1 MNKKET
7 ERRPL
12 FDDMEEEEN
21 KKEEK
26 IFIVPFKKRF
36 LKIYK
41 GENYYLLDRLKYD
54 VNTIMM
60 LLDLNRINKLAD
72 FYKDYPDGIEKI
84 KFIEFLKKELPCD
97 YNDPMDET
105 NLVYGLYK
113 FFCEVD
119 FNGDGHMQWEEF
131 TQFIID
137 TVEGD
142 KDAKVGD
149 SDEDKNAKIF
159 DEKAMI
165 KYKRYNVSEKLKD
178 NLTHKND
185 VTNGVFIS
193 KVDLIILSE
202 YGQKTFK
209 IYTPKTGKCLS
220 SVDLD
225 ELLNNNPSNSKSSG
239 SKKNDRFSTQKSLA
253 PKKGGGTNLLNSKN
267 NSYSILYLAQ
277 HQSIIAVCLSDK
289 RILFFYCASM
299 DRIELIYEVQLPVL
313 EKRIWYLPNH
323 KIWVSSGCKLDK
335 YSYFTLNELDI
346 DIKIR
351 NQKFEYKVNKG
362 HPYRRSY
369 CDKFPHKGE
378 IMDVI
383 EIAKPKMIVTACMD
397 GKIRLIDVGDRDIVK
412 VWNQHTLGVR
422 SLNYN
427 PLIDN
432 VGYVLSV
439 GFEYFINVYC
449 TDLSIDEAFKGKLE
463 GHTAPVV
470 SCKFLSESYMAVS
483 VDEVGNVR
491 IWDTKAKLCLQTIET
506 PKKNFMISGLLT
518 LPKYNKF
525 IIYGNKVMYY
535 DAKYREEDHILS
547 NDVLEEN
554 YPIKVEFNK
563 YYQQFFIST
572 FRDVRVYTK
581 DGNLF
586 KNYKKLTSNEHFE
599 NDVKIKSFIFEDNY
613 RKFYVGFSNGA
624 IMQFNAGNGSL
635 IKPVNE
641 IEVEKDG
648 IQSYIYSH
656 SKEVTSMYYYN
667 DDDNNNEN
675 LILLSTSYDS
685 LINVYDESNPEDTE
699 QLRSIK
705 GGHTIRGKCLE
716 INCLDFSKQ
725 LNLFATGS
733 SESLVVVWNFEL
745 SKIEDILYL
754 QSFKMDKLNVNTIKF
769 LDPYPLIA
777 VAYSEGSLY
786 IWGTKEQ
793 TIRGN
798 CLLRMR
804 NYAKNSKK
812 IEPFPIKVMNT
823 IKCELKEVNTEL
835 SLLKFFD
842 EESPFMNPDKPYE
855 PPKPKIKEK
864 TEDEKDNDK
873 NEEVPQTEEEVNL
886 DIIQKKYKKEII
898 DPELNPENY
907 DLTIDSNSDLI
918 QKYFLIL
925 GDVLGNVKVL
935 DLMGLIKKYKINVPQ
950 KAYIKSSFNILKK
963 DDINAETILNHN
975 IMPIDEKRLPKYTN
989 LYINV
994 IKKEFKAHND
1004 EINCITIINE
1014 PLCFTTCSKDKF
1026 IKIWN
1031 INCECIGVI
1040 SPFIKINTE
1049 EKKFPEWNF
1058 KINEEKILEDEI
1070 NEVVGIF
1077 EKVGGRKI
1085 IKGSKEDKEVDNI
1098 EIEDRI
1104 PNRKDRREMTRK
1116 SERSS
1121 VEKKEDSIRKRDYFD
1136 DKNAY
1141 GEGFEKYY
1149 AQDKQNQIEGILNN
1163 ENIENV
1169 GINQLTVNVIKNM
1182 VDTKELRKKKKQKK
1196 PKKNKEE

>member
-7 ERRPL
+7 ERKPL
-12 FDDMEEEEN
+12 FDYDEEEEN
-21 KKEEK
+21 KKDEK
-26 IFIVPFKKRF
+26 IYIVPFKKVF

-41 GENYYLLDRLKYD
+41 GEIYYLLDRLKYD
-54 VNTIMM
+54 VSTMM
-60 LLDLNRINKLAD
+60 TMLDLNKINKLAD
-72 FYKDYPDGIEKI
+72 FYKDYPDGIEKV
-84 KFIEFLKKELPCD
+84 KFIEFLKKELPCNL
-97 YNDPMDET
+97 NDPMDET

-113 FFCEVD
+113 FFCEID

-142 KDAKVGD
+142 KDAKVGE
-149 SDEDKNAKIF
+149 SEEDKNAKVF

-185 VTNGVFIS
+185 VTNGVFVS
-193 KVDLIILSE
+193 KIDLIVLSE
-202 YGQKTFK
+202 YGQKVFK
-209 IYTPKTGKCLS
+209 LYSPKTGKNIS
-220 SVDLD
+220 SVELD
-225 ELLNNNPSNSKSSG
+225 ELLNSNQDSEAAKN
-239 SKKNDRFSTQKSLA
+239 NDRFSNQKSSNS
-253 PKKGGGTNLLNSKN
+253 KKGGSSNTSNQKN
-267 NSYSILYLAQ
+267 TGYSILFLAQ
-277 HQSIIAVCLSDK
+277 YQSIVAVCLSDK
-289 RILFFYCASM
+289 RILFFYFASK
-299 DRIELIYEVQLPVL
+299 DRIELIYEMKLPVL

-351 NQKFEYKVNKG
+351 NQKMEYKANKG
-362 HPYRRSY
+362 HPYRTSY
-369 CDKFPHKGE
+369 CDKFPHRGE

-383 EIAKPKMIVTACMD
+383 EIAKPQMIVTASMD
-397 GKIRLIDVGDRDIVK
+397 GKIRLIDVGDKDVVK

-432 VGYVLSV
+432 VGYILSV
-439 GFEYFINVYC
+439 GFEYYINVYC

-463 GHTAPVV
+463 GHSSPVV
-470 SCKFLSESYMAVS
+470 TCKFLSESYMAVS
-483 VDEVGNVR
+483 VDEEGNVR
-491 IWDTKAKLCLQTIET
+491 IWDTKAKLCLQTIES
-506 PKKNFMISGLLT
+506 PKKNFMISGILSLT
-518 LPKYNKF
+518 KYNKF
-525 IIYGNKVMYY
+525 IVYGNKVMYY
-535 DAKYREEDHILS
+535 DAKYREEDYIQS
-547 NDVLEEN
+547 NDSVEDN

-563 YYQQFFIST
+563 YYQQFFISS

-581 DGNLF
+581 DGNLY

-599 NDVKIKSFIFEDNY
+599 IDVKIKSFIFEDNY

-635 IKPVNE
+635 IKSVNE

-648 IQSYIYSH
+648 IQSYVYSH
-656 SKEVTSMYYYN
+656 SKDVTSMYFYN

-685 LINVYDESNPEDTE
+685 LINAYDESNPEETE
-699 QLRSIK
+699 KLRSIK
-705 GGHTIRGKCLE
+705 GGHTIKGKSLE

-733 SESLVVVWNFEL
+733 TDSLVVVWNFEL

-754 QSFKMDKLNVNTIKF
+754 QSNRMDKLNVNYVKF

-777 VAYSEGSLY
+777 VAYSEGSVY

-812 IEPFPIKVMNT
+812 IEPYAIKYMNT
-823 IKCELKEVNTEL
+823 IKCELKSVNTEL
-835 SLLKFFD
+835 LLLKYFD
-842 EESPFMNPDKPYE
+842 EESPFMNPNRPYE
-855 PPKPKIKEK
+855 PPKPKVKEK
-864 TEDEKDNDK
+864 DENNKVNEGE
-873 NEEVPQTEEEVNL
+873 NEEIPPADEEVNL
-886 DIIQKKYKKEII
+886 DIIQNKYKKEVI

-907 DLTIDSNSDLI
+907 DLKTDTNSELV

-925 GDVLGNVKVL
+925 GDVLGNIKVL
-935 DLMGLIKKYKINVPQ
+935 DLMGFIKKYKINVPQ

-975 IMPIDEKRLPKYTN
+975 IMPTDERRLPIYSN

-1004 EINCITIINE
+1004 EINCITVINE
-1014 PLCFTTCSKDKF
+1014 PLCFVTCSKDKM

-1031 INCECIGVI
+1031 IDCECIGII
-1040 SPFIKINTE
+1040 SPFIKLNKDT
-1049 EKKFPEWNF
+1049 KNYPEWKF

-1077 EKVGGRKI
+1077 EKVGARKI
-1085 IKGSKEDKEVDNI
+1085 LKGSKEDREVDNI
-1098 EIEDRI
+1098 EVEDRSNANKI
-1104 PNRKDRREMTRK
+1104 RRREGRK
-1116 SERSS
+1116 KTSERI
-1121 VEKKEDSIRKRDYFD
+1121 VEEKKGENKRDYFD
-1136 DKNAY
+1136 EKNAY
-1141 GEGFEKYY
+1141 GEGYEKYY
-1149 AQDKQNQIEGILNN
+1149 AQDKQNQIEGILYN
-1163 ENIENV
+1163 ENIPNV
-1169 GINQLTVNVIKNM
+1169 GINQLTVNAIKNM
-1182 VDTKELRKKKKQKK
+1182 VDSKELKKKKKGKKHKRKKK
-1196 PKKNKEE
+1196 EE

>member
-1 MNKKET
+1 MNKKEN
-7 ERRPL
+7 ERKMF
-12 FDDMEEEEN
+12 FDDNPEELS
-21 KKEEK
+21 KKNEK
-26 IFIVPFKKRF
+26 IFIVPFKKVY
-36 LKIYK
+36 LKIFK
-41 GENYYLLDRLKYD
+41 GDNYYLLDRLKYD

-72 FYKDYPDGIEKI
+72 FYKDYPDGIEKV
-84 KFIEFLKKELPCD
+84 KFVEFLKKELPCD

-142 KDAKVGD
+142 KDAKV
-149 SDEDKNAKIF
+149 SENDEDKNAKIF
-159 DEKAMI
+159 DEKVMI

-193 KVDLIILSE
+193 KIDLIVFSE
-202 YGQKTFK
+202 YGQKVFK
-209 IYTPKTGKCLS
+209 IYNPKTGK
-220 SVDLD
+220 SVASIELD
-225 ELLNNNPSNSKSSG
+225 ELLNNTLNNNNKSNG
-239 SKKNDRFSTQKSLA
+239 SQNNDRFSNQKLSA
-253 PKKGGGTNLLNSKN
+253 PKKSGGSNLSNPKN
-267 NSYSILYLAQ
+267 GGYSILYLAQ
-277 HQSIIAVCLSDK
+277 YQSIIAVCLSDK
-289 RILFFYCASM
+289 RILFFYFASIE
-299 DRIELIYEVQLPVL
+299 RIELIYEVQLPVL

-323 KIWVSSGCKLDK
+323 KMWVSSGCKLDK

-362 HPYRRSY
+362 HPYRRNY
-369 CDKFPHKGE
+369 CDKFPHRGE

-383 EIAKPKMIVTACMD
+383 EIAKPKMIVTASMD
-397 GKIRLIDVGDRDIVK
+397 GKIRLIDVGDRDVVK

-427 PLIDN
+427 PLIDT

-463 GHTAPVV
+463 GHSSPVV

-483 VDEVGNVR
+483 VDEEGNVR
-491 IWDTKAKLCLQTIET
+491 IWDTKARLCLQTIET
-506 PKKNFMISGLLT
+506 PKKNFLISGILN

-525 IIYGNKVMYY
+525 VVYGNKIMYY
-535 DAKYREEDHILS
+535 DAKYREEDHVQS
-547 NDVLEEN
+547 NDVVDEN

-586 KNYKKLTSNEHFE
+586 KMYKKLTTNEHFE
-599 NDVKIKSFIFEDNY
+599 TDVKIKSFIFEDNY

-635 IKPVNE
+635 IKPINE
-641 IEVEKDG
+641 IEIEKDG

-656 SKEVTSMYYYN
+656 TKEVTSMYFYN
-667 DDDNNNEN
+667 DDDNDNEN

-685 LINVYDESNPEDTE
+685 LINVYDESNPEETE
-699 QLRSIK
+699 KLRSIK
-705 GGHTIRGKCLE
+705 GGHTIRGKSLE
-716 INCLDFSKQ
+716 INCLDFSNQ

-733 SESLVVVWNFEL
+733 TDSLVVVWNFEL

-754 QSFKMDKLNVNTIKF
+754 QSNKFDKLNVNHVKF
-769 LDPYPLIA
+769 LEPYPLIA
-777 VAYSEGSLY
+777 VAYSEGSVY
-786 IWGTKEQ
+786 IWGIKEQ
-793 TIRGN
+793 NIRGN

-804 NYAKNSKK
+804 NYAKNFKK
-812 IEPFPIKVMNT
+812 IEPFPVKYMNI
-823 IKCELKEVNTEL
+823 IKCELKEMSTNL
-835 SLLKFFD
+835 SLIKYFD
-842 EESPFMNPDKPYE
+842 EESPFMNPNKPYS
-855 PPKPKIKEK
+855 PSKPKIKDINEEGKEKEKNDEK
-864 TEDEKDNDK
+864 TIIDE
-873 NEEVPQTEEEVNL
+873 EMNL
-886 DIIQKKYKKEII
+886 DIIDRKYKKEII
-898 DPELNPENY
+898 DPKISPENY
-907 DLTIDSNSDLI
+907 DLTTDSNSELI
-918 QKYFLIL
+918 QRYFLIL
-925 GDVLGNVKVL
+925 GDTLGNIKML
-935 DLMGLIKKYKINVPQ
+935 DLMGLIKKHKINLPQ

-975 IMPIDEKRLPKYTN
+975 IMPIDEKRLPNFTN

-1004 EINCITIINE
+1004 EINCITILTE
-1014 PLCFTTCSKDKF
+1014 PLCFVTCSKDKF
-1026 IKIWN
+1026 VKIWN
-1031 INCECIGVI
+1031 INCDCLGVI
-1040 SPFIKINTE
+1040 SPFIKINKND
-1049 EKKFPEWNF
+1049 KKFPEWTF
-1058 KINEEKILEDEI
+1058 KINDEKILEDEI

-1077 EKVGGRKI
+1077 EKVGARKI
-1085 IKGSKEDKEVDNI
+1085 LRGSKEDKEIDHI
-1098 EIEDRI
+1098 EVEDKNVNQK
-1104 PNRKDRREMTRK
+1104 PERKEERKRSDRNYD
-1116 SERSS
+1116 
-1121 VEKKEDSIRKRDYFD
+1121 EKKEEKKGEYYDE
-1136 DKNAY
+1136 KNAY
-1141 GEGFEKYY
+1141 GEGYEKYF
-1149 AQDKQNQIEGILNN
+1149 AQDKQNQIEGMING
-1163 ENIENV
+1163 ENIPKV
-1169 GINQLTVNVIKNM
+1169 GINQMTVDAIKNM
-1182 VDTKELRKKKKQKK
+1182 VDKKELKKSKKKDKNSDKK
-1196 PKKNKEE
+1196 K